1 MFIVRMAWR
10 EMRRSWRRL
19 LFFFLCLSIGVA
31 SIVTLRSVVQSVRSG
46 LRAEARTLLGADLA
60 LSTGGPW
67 TPEAQRAIGTLV
79 ESGPGIT
86 RLDTV
91 ETLTMAR
98 PADPEKAVSRL
109 VEVLGVGPEYPLYGS
124 LELDGGRPYSHA
136 VLAGRGA
143 LVRPELLA
151 QFDVAVGDEVFIGDA
166 RFTIRGVVLA
176 EPGRR
181 AGAFSFGTRVFVD
194 GRDLQESG
202 LLGYGSRA
210 TYRLLW
216 RMPGRDAAGL
226 ARSLR
231 DALRGQFVSV
241 RTYQST
247 EDQLG
252 RDLGR
257 AEDYLSLVGL
267 IIVILGGVGVWS
279 VIRVFVAQT
288 LRNVA
293 ILKCVGAEARQI
305 LAIYVAQVVL
315 MGLTGSA
322 IGLLMAAAAVTWLG
336 PLVATAA
343 GLEVA
348 VGLTASAA
356 AQGAGIGLLVALL
369 FALVPLLEVRHVRP
383 SLLLRAS
390 EPGRPR
396 RDAAWFASAVTIG
409 ALLVGLAAWQ
419 AGSWRVGGLLAGGFA
434 GVSAILVGAGALLV
448 RSARPLQRSRHLA
461 VRYASRRVGRPGSQV
476 RPVLLAVGIGAFLV
490 IGVRLLQDDL
500 LRAMA
505 VTMRPE
511 SPDLFLIDVQ
521 PDQADG
527 VRTFLR
533 MRNPGAEPVLIPV
546 LRARITA
553 IRGRD
558 TTLDSYEDVR
568 GRGGGLGREYVV
580 TYRSA
585 LAGNERLVAGQFWPS
600 TPPSGAQVSVE
611 EGLSERQRLSTGDV
625 IRFDILGR
633 AVEATVTSIRAVD
646 WADARAGGFMFVF
659 RPGVLESAPA
669 TFISPVKGPAEAAAR
684 ARFQRDLTALFPNV
698 SVIDVRD
705 VLAGVTRVLRNVSLA
720 VTTVGSLVLLSG
732 ILILVGSISMTRFQR
747 MYETAVLKT
756 LGATTGQ
763 VAAMLAMEYGLL
775 GAAAG
780 IIGSG
785 AALALS
791 WAVGRYVLDL
801 PWEPSFGTLVTGA
814 LLATLLVAL
823 VGVLASL
830 DVLRRKPLSTLRA
843 G

>member
-1 MFIVRMAWR
+1 MFVVRMAWR

-31 SIVTLRSVVQSVRSG
+31 SIVTLRSVVQSVRAA
-46 LRAEARTLLGADLA
+46 LRAESRSLLGGDLA
-60 LSTGGPW
+60 LSTSGAW
-67 TPEAQRAIGTLV
+67 APEARRAIETLQRTHAGV
-79 ESGPGIT
+79 VS
-86 RLDTV
+86 LDTV
-91 ETLTMAR
+91 ETLTMVR
-98 PADPEKAVSRL
+98 PADETKAVSRL
-109 VEVLGVGPEYPLYGS
+109 VELLGVGREYPLYGS
-124 LELDGGRPYSHA
+124 LELDGGQPYSHA
-136 VLAGRGA
+136 LLEGRGA

-151 QFDVAVGDEVFIGDA
+151 QFDIGVGDDVIIGDA
-166 RFTIRGVVLA
+166 RFTIRGIVLA

-194 GRDLQESG
+194 GGDFQASG
-202 LLGYGSRA
+202 LLGFGSRA
-210 TYRLLW
+210 TYRLLL
-216 RMPGRDAAGL
+216 RMPGGGAARL
-226 ARSLR
+226 ARDLR
-231 DALRGQFVSV
+231 EALRGRFVTV

-279 VIRVFVAQT
+279 VIRVFVTQT

-293 ILKCVGAEARQI
+293 ILKCVGGSGRQI
-305 LAIYVAQVVL
+305 LAIYVAQVAL

-322 IGLLMAAAAVTWLG
+322 IGLLLAAVAVRWLAPVVAAAT
-336 PLVATAA
+336 
-343 GLEVA
+343 GLEAA

-356 AQGAGIGLLVALL
+356 SQGAGIGLLVALL

-383 SLLLRAS
+383 SILLRAS
-390 EPGRPR
+390 EPRRPR
-396 RDAAWFASAVTIG
+396 RDALWFGSVVIMG
-409 ALLVGLAAWQ
+409 AALVGLAAWQ
-419 AGSWRVGGLLAGGFA
+419 AGSWRVGGILAGGFT
-434 GVSAILVGAGALLV
+434 GVSAILVAAGALLV
-448 RSARPLQRSRHLA
+448 RAIRPLQRSRLLA
-461 VRYASRRVGRPGSQV
+461 VRYASRRVGRPGSQM

-490 IGVRLLQDDL
+490 VGVRLLQDDL

-527 VRTFLR
+527 VRAFIKTLD
-533 MRNPGAEPVLIPV
+533 PGVEPVLIPV

-553 IRGRD
+553 IRGRA

-580 TYRSA
+580 TYRPS
-585 LAGNERLVAGQFWPS
+585 LASNERLVRGQFWPS
-600 TPPSGAQVSVE
+600 APPSGAQVSVE
-611 EGLSERQRLSTGDV
+611 QGLSERQRLEPGDV

-633 AVEATVTSIRAVD
+633 AIDATVTSIRAVD
-646 WADARAGGFMFVF
+646 WSDARAGGFMFVF
-659 RPGVLESAPA
+659 RPGVLESAPG
-669 TFISPVKGPAEAAAR
+669 TFISPVKGPPGAAAR
-684 ARFQRDLTALFPNV
+684 ARFQRDLTARFPNV

-705 VLAGVTRVLRNVSLA
+705 ILAGVTRVLRNVSLA
-720 VTTVGSLVLLSG
+720 VTIVGSLVLLSG
-732 ILILVGSISMTRFQR
+732 ILILVGAISMTRFQR
-747 MYETAVLKT
+747 MYEAAVLKT
-756 LGATTGQ
+756 LGATAGQ
-763 VAAMLAMEYGLL
+763 VAAMLAVEYGLI

-780 IIGSG
+780 VIGSAG
-785 AALALS
+785 ALALS
-791 WAVGRYVLDL
+791 WAVGGYVFGL
-801 PWEPSFGTLVTGA
+801 PWDPAFGTLAAGA
-814 LLATLLVAL
+814 ALTALLVAF

-843 G
+843 E